1 MGPGEL
7 PRPLNRGRLSTSRLI
22 PNSREFFFLH
32 TAHGC
37 WIPFHRFHSRKRNPS
52 CHWEASGA
60 LADMKSH
67 LDLIPVSFR

>member
-7 PRPLNRGRLSTSRLI
+7 PRPLNPRTRLI
-22 PNSREFFFLH
+22 PSSREFFFLH

-37 WIPFHRFHSRKRNPS
+37 WIPFRRFHCRKRNPS
-52 CHWEASGA
+52 CHREASGA